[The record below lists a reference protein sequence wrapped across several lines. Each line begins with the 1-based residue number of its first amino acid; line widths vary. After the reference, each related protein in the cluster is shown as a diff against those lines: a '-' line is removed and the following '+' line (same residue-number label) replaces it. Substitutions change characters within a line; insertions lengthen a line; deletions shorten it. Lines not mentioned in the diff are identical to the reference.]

1 VTGLITCTGR
11 PVDDRL
17 QPHGQPCG
25 RTITIRGRDGDGL
38 DQVAIAAGWA
48 LAPDGTATC
57 PSCRRPPAE
66 VAALAREARRH
77 G

>member
-1 VTGLITCTGR
+1 MTDLITCTGR

-25 RTITIRGRDGDGL
+25 RAIRVRGIDGDGL
-38 DQVAIAAGWA
+38 DQVAIAAGWS
-48 LAPDGTATC
+48 LAPDGSATC
-57 PSCRRPPAE
+57 PSCRRPPPE
-66 VAALAREARRH
+66 VAALAREARCR